1 MAINPIRTGKNM
13 INLSAS
19 INLKSM
25 SKNPIVGSWRIIV
38 KKIGTNRLLTTL
50 AVEIFLYDKG
60 RDAKILNSLNEK
72 ACVVDK

>member
-60 RDAKILNSLNEK
+60 RDANILNSLNAK